1 MARRLDVTGA
11 DGIRLAAWDYTAVAA
26 RTAATAE
33 AGDPAT
39 GPEAR
44 TGGASPTGASPSG
57 AHRTTV
63 RPAPAHQTAVHPT
76 AAHQAVGSPAA
87 PHPGTPRATA
97 VSIARQPSGPEDRAA
112 PPEPAEPLAAPTGA
126 PVLLLHGLMGHAG
139 HWASAAGLLTGG
151 HRTIALDQR
160 GHGASEK
167 PPGGPFTREAYVADA
182 AAVVERLGLGPVTLV
197 GHSMGALTAWQLA
210 AERPDLV
217 RALVICDMR
226 ASALGAASQ
235 RAWQDWF
242 RGWPA
247 PFPSLDA
254 VHRWFGADDPWV
266 ETPNPARGAFFAE
279 VMTERADG
287 WHPVFDPAQMLT
299 SRETWVHDAHWDSLA
314 QVRCPTLV
322 VRGLDGELGR
332 AEAQEMVRVL
342 PHGAYAEIPDA
353 GHLLHYTHPEAWA
366 EAVGPF
372 LAGVLT
378 P

>member
-11 DGIRLAAWDYTAVAA
+11 DGIRLTAWDFTAEGAA
-26 RTAATAE
+26 RDGTT
-33 AGDPAT
+33 
-39 GPEAR
+39 PEAPTSAR
-44 TGGASPTGASPSG
+44 TPA
-57 AHRTTV
+57 RT
-63 RPAPAHQTAVHPT
+63 P
-76 AAHQAVGSPAA
+76 
-87 PHPGTPRATA
+87 A
-97 VSIARQPSGPEDRAA
+97 VSITRQPTGPEDRAA
-112 PPEPAEPLAAPTGA
+112 LHRPSGA

-139 HWASAAGLLTGG
+139 HWARAAGLLGGG

-167 PPGGPFTREAYVADA
+167 PPAGPFTREAYVADA
-182 AAVVERLGLGPVTLV
+182 AAVIERLGLGPVTLV

-210 AERPDLV
+210 AERPELV
-217 RALVICDMR
+217 RALVISDMR

-235 RAWQDWF
+235 RAWRDWF
-242 RGWPA
+242 EGWPA
-247 PFPSLDA
+247 PFPSLEA

-266 ETPNPARGAFFAE
+266 EAPNPARGAFFAE
-279 VMTERADG
+279 VMAPHPDG
-287 WHPVFDPAQMLT
+287 WRPVFDPAQMLT

-366 EAVGPF
+366 EAVTPF
-372 LAGVLT
+372 LTGVLT

>member
-11 DGIRLAAWDYTAVAA
+11 DGVRLTAWDHTPGPTGGGITSGGIAGSGITGRSGAPAQGAPGTPAA
-26 RTAATAE
+26 PAQGA
-33 AGDPAT
+33 PAT
-39 GPEAR
+39 PAPGVAGIVPQPGPGRGAVPR
-44 TGGASPTGASPSG
+44 PGG
-57 AHRTTV
+57 
-63 RPAPAHQTAVHPT
+63 RPAPEP
-76 AAHQAVGSPAA
+76 PA
-87 PHPGTPRATA
+87 PHAHRAPAPG
-97 VSIARQPSGPEDRAA
+97 
-112 PPEPAEPLAAPTGA
+112 
-126 PVLLLHGLMGHAG
+126 VLLLHGLMGHAG
-139 HWASAAGLLTGG
+139 HWARAASRLTGG
-151 HRTIALDQR
+151 HRLVALDQR
-160 GHGASEK
+160 GHGSSGK
-167 PPGGPFTREAYVADA
+167 PAAGPFTREAYVADA
-182 AAVVERLGLGPVTLV
+182 AAVVEQLGLGPVTLI

-242 RGWPA
+242 RCWPA
-247 PFPSLDA
+247 PFPSLEA
-254 VHRWFGADDPWV
+254 VHRWFGDEDPWV

-279 VMTERADG
+279 VMAEHADG
-287 WHPVFDPAQMLT
+287 WRPVFDPEQMLT

-342 PHGAYAEIPDA
+342 PHGEYAEIPDA
-353 GHLLHYTHPEAWA
+353 GHLLHYEHPDAWR
-366 EAVGPF
+366 EAVEPF
-372 LAGVLT
+372 LNGVLT

>member
-11 DGIRLAAWDYTAVAA
+11 DGVRLAAWDYTTPTGDDRKDGPQPGPRPPPPGRNRRAPHDAPRPHTRPPRPRRASYCSTASWATPPTGPPPSAA
-26 RTAATAE
+26 SPAATA
-33 AGDPAT
+33 
-39 GPEAR
+39 
-44 TGGASPTGASPSG
+44 SSPSTS
-57 AHRTTV
+57 A
-63 RPAPAHQTAVHPT
+63 
-76 AAHQAVGSPAA
+76 
-87 PHPGTPRATA
+87 ATA
-97 VSIARQPSGPEDRAA
+97 TARSR
-112 PPEPAEPLAAPTGA
+112 PP
-126 PVLLLHGLMGHAG
+126 
-139 HWASAAGLLTGG
+139 AS
-151 HRTIALDQR
+151 
-160 GHGASEK
+160 
-167 PPGGPFTREAYVADA
+167 FTREAYVADA
-182 AAVVERLGLGPVTLV
+182 AAVVEQLGLGPVTLV

-254 VHRWFGADDPWV
+254 VRRWFGEDDPWV
-266 ETPNPARGAFFAE
+266 ERPNPARGAFFAE
-279 VMTERADG
+279 VMAEHPDG
-287 WHPVFDPAQMLT
+287 WRPVFDPAQMLT
-299 SRETWVHDAHWDSLA
+299 SRETWVHDAHWESLA

-353 GHLLHYTHPEAWA
+353 GHLLHYEHPEAWS
-366 EAVGPF
+366 EAVEPF
-372 LAGVLT
+372 LNGVLT

>member
-11 DGIRLAAWDYTAVAA
+11 DGVRLTAWDHTPGPTDDGTTGRGAPGGSVTAQAPGGGGTIALPGIVPQPGPAQGA
-26 RTAATAE
+26 VPRP
-33 AGDPAT
+33 AG
-39 GPEAR
+39 
-44 TGGASPTGASPSG
+44 
-57 AHRTTV
+57 
-63 RPAPAHQTAVHPT
+63 RPAPEAHRA
-76 AAHQAVGSPAA
+76 PA
-87 PHPGTPRATA
+87 PG
-97 VSIARQPSGPEDRAA
+97 
-112 PPEPAEPLAAPTGA
+112 
-126 PVLLLHGLMGHAG
+126 VLLLHGLMGHAG
-139 HWASAAGLLTGG
+139 HWARAASRLTGG
-151 HRTIALDQR
+151 HRLVALDQR
-160 GHGASEK
+160 GHGDSEK
-167 PPGGPFTREAYVADA
+167 PAAGPFTREAYVADA
-182 AAVVERLGLGPVTLV
+182 AAVVEQLGLGPVTLI

-247 PFPSLDA
+247 PFPSLEA
-254 VHRWFGADDPWV
+254 VHRWFGDEDPWV

-279 VMTERADG
+279 VMAEHADG
-287 WHPVFDPAQMLT
+287 WRPVFDPEQMLT

-342 PHGAYAEIPDA
+342 PHGEYAEIPDA
-353 GHLLHYTHPEAWA
+353 GHLLHYEHPDAWR
-366 EAVGPF
+366 EAVEPF
-372 LAGVLT
+372 LNGVLT

>member
-11 DGIRLAAWDYTAVAA
+11 DGIRLAAWDFTAGAA
-26 RTAATAE
+26 AGQGGTAS
-33 AGDPAT
+33 
-39 GPEAR
+39 GPERAR
-44 TGGASPTGASPSG
+44 P
-57 AHRTTV
+57 
-63 RPAPAHQTAVHPT
+63 RPGVPR
-76 AAHQAVGSPAA
+76 AVG
-87 PHPGTPRATA
+87 
-97 VSIARQPSGPEDRAA
+97 IARQPSGPEDRPTPPAPAGPPAA
-112 PPEPAEPLAAPTGA
+112 ASGA

-139 HWASAAGLLTGG
+139 HWAPAARLLPGGL
-151 HRTIALDQR
+151 RAIALDQR

-167 PPGGPFTREAYVADA
+167 PRGGPFTREAYVADA

-314 QVRCPTLV
+314 QVRCPALV

-366 EAVGPF
+366 EAVGLF
-372 LAGVLT
+372 LAGALT

>member
-11 DGIRLAAWDYTAVAA
+11 GGVRLAAWDYTKLTGEGEGPKATPRPPAPRPADGLPVP
-26 RTAATAE
+26 AAT
-33 AGDPAT
+33 
-39 GPEAR
+39 
-44 TGGASPTGASPSG
+44 
-57 AHRTTV
+57 
-63 RPAPAHQTAVHPT
+63 
-76 AAHQAVGSPAA
+76 
-87 PHPGTPRATA
+87 
-97 VSIARQPSGPEDRAA
+97 RAA
-112 PPEPAEPLAAPTGA
+112 AAATPTTTPSTPSAQG
-126 PVLLLHGLMGHAG
+126 VLLLHGLMGHAA
-139 HWASAAGLLTGG
+139 HWAPAVSRLTGR
-151 HRTIALDQR
+151 HRVIALDQR
-160 GHGASEK
+160 GHGHSQK
-167 PPGGPFTREAYVADA
+167 PSAGPFTREAYVADA
-182 AAVVERLGLGPVTLV
+182 AAVIEQLGLGPVTLV

-254 VHRWFGADDPWV
+254 VRRWFGDDDPWV
-266 ETPNPARGAFFAE
+266 ERPNPARGAFFAE
-279 VMTERADG
+279 VMAEHPDG
-287 WHPVFDPAQMLT
+287 WRPVFDPAQMLT

-353 GHLLHYTHPEAWA
+353 GHLLHYEHPEAWG
-366 EAVGPF
+366 EAVEPF
-372 LAGVLT
+372 LNGVLT

>member
-11 DGIRLAAWDYTAVAA
+11 DGIRLAAWDFTVRGAAPDGPAPGA
-26 RTAATAE
+26 RT
-33 AGDPAT
+33 
-39 GPEAR
+39 
-44 TGGASPTGASPSG
+44 SP
-57 AHRTTV
+57 
-63 RPAPAHQTAVHPT
+63 RPP
-76 AAHQAVGSPAA
+76 
-87 PHPGTPRATA
+87 A
-97 VSIARQPSGPEDRAA
+97 VSIARQPAAPEDRARPAAAPA
-112 PPEPAEPLAAPTGA
+112 PPSPAPARSDA
-126 PVLLLHGLMGHAG
+126 PVLLLHGLMGHAA
-139 HWASAAGLLTGG
+139 HWAPAARLLATGR
-151 HRTIALDQR
+151 RTLALDQR

-167 PPGGPFTREAYVADA
+167 PPAGPFTREAYVADA
-182 AAVVERLGLGPVTLV
+182 AAVIERLGLAPVTLV

-242 RGWPA
+242 RSWPA
-247 PFPSLDA
+247 PFPTLEA
-254 VHRWFGADDPWV
+254 VHRWFGADDAWV

-279 VMTERADG
+279 VMTERPDG

-342 PHGAYAEIPDA
+342 PHGVYAEIPDA

-366 EAVGPF
+366 EAVDPF
-372 LAGVLT
+372 LTGVLT
-378 P
+378 T